1 MLKKFLI
8 ERNVPGVGNSK
19 ASEFEKMTGT
29 SNEVLQNLGPDIQWK
44 ESFVTDDKIYCVYL
58 AKDENIIRE
67 HATLGGFP
75 ADKISEIT
83 TVLDPTTT
91 GRQQNFKSSSKS
103 DESTDLGLS

>member
-1 MLKKFLI
+1 MLKKYLI

-19 ASEFEKMTGT
+19 SAEFERMTGT
-29 SNEVLQNLGPDIQWK
+29 SNEVLQKLGPDIQWK
-44 ESFVTDDKIYCVYL
+44 ESFVTGDKVYCVYL

-67 HATLGGFP
+67 HAKLGGFP

-91 GRQQNFKSSSKS
+91 GQQPGFEASRKSN
-103 DESTDLGLS
+103 EGVDLRLS